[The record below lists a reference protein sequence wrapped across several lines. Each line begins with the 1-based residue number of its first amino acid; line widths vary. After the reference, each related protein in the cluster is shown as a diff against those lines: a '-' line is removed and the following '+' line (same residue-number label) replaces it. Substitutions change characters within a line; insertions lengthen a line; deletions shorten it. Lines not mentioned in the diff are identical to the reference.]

1 MEQTQIDTFVKEQ
14 IEKWKQRIAEKQTAS
29 ALLRQVVTVSTEPGS
44 GGRIVGEKV
53 ARQLHFDFFHRD
65 IIKAVS
71 ESSRMSDQVIESLER
86 ERLTGVEDFI
96 SSLIKDKYMY
106 PGDYLR
112 HLMKVMG
119 TIARHGRAVIVGRG
133 ANFILPADKQFS
145 VRVICPQEERV
156 KNVART
162 FDVSLEEARQ
172 RVIRRES
179 RRRAFVRQSFNAD
192 ISDPLHYDMVLNTSR
207 IGIDAAVAAV
217 VSALKV
223 NVGDS

>member
-1 MEQTQIDTFVKEQ
+1 
-14 IEKWKQRIAEKQTAS
+14 
-29 ALLRQVVTVSTEPGS
+29 
-44 GGRIVGEKV
+44 
-53 ARQLHFDFFHRD
+53 
-65 IIKAVS
+65 
-71 ESSRMSDQVIESLER
+71 
-86 ERLTGVEDFI
+86 
-96 SSLIKDKYMY
+96 MY

-119 TIARHGRAVIVGRG
+119 TIARHGRAVVVGRG

-162 FDVSLEEARQ
+162 FDVSLEAARH

-192 ISDPLHYDMVLNTSR
+192 ISDPLHYDMVLNTGRTGESPIR
-207 IGIDAAVAAV
+207 LQTLTGVADSLRNHFPDQFDQ
-217 VSALKV
+217 VSLHT
-223 NVGDS
+223 